1 METNYYKLLELT
13 DEDKKLPQEEFQKKI
28 KKNYKKLA
36 MQYHPDRFT
45 DDNAEKKEAE
55 EKFKE
60 ISVAYN
66 TLNDPAKRQEYDTFG
81 VNGSHGRGFNM
92 SPEELHRM
100 MRNAMFGF
108 GFNNATRPKGQSHRV
123 NVSLTLKE
131 IYTGTHKKI
140 KYKRLEKCSHCDGSG
155 ADKNGRVE
163 ACSKC
168 NGTGEVMFQQGFT
181 TYIHPCPECG
191 GTGKHIINPCKKC
204 NGTGLSVEE
213 ATAEF
218 DVPAGVSHG
227 MMLKLVGMGSAPND
241 PEGDFGDLI
250 VVITEQKDSKF
261 QRDDYDLIC
270 MVDVPLIDCLLG
282 TSVEVKNI
290 DDKKYK
296 VMIKP
301 GTKHLERYRL
311 QGKGLPYTD
320 NQNYRGNLI
329 IVVNQIVPKEFNK
342 EEKELLG
349 KLKKM
354 EHFKK

>member
-1 METNYYKLLELT
+1 METNYYNLLDLT
-13 DEDKKLPQEEFQKKI
+13 DEDKKLPQEEFQKKL

-36 MQYHPDRFT
+36 MQYHPDRFP

-81 VNGSHGRGFNM
+81 ANGSHGHGFNI

-100 MRNAMFGF
+100 MRNAMFNGF
-108 GFNNATRPKGQSHRV
+108 GFNARPKGQSHRV

-131 IYTGTHKKI
+131 IYNGTHKKI
-140 KYKRLEKCSHCDGSG
+140 KYKRLERCSSCGGSG
-155 ADKNGRVE
+155 IGKNGHLEV
-163 ACSKC
+163 CPKC
-168 NGTGEVMFQQGFT
+168 GGAGQVMFQQGFA
-181 TYIHPCPECG
+181 TYIQPCPECN
-191 GTGKHIINPCKKC
+191 GTGKHIVNPCKKC
-204 NGTGLSVEE
+204 NGQGVAIEE

-218 DVPAGVSHG
+218 DIPAGVSTG
-227 MMLKLVGMGSAPND
+227 MTLRLEGMGSAPID

-250 VVITEQKDSKF
+250 ITITEQTDSKF
-261 QRDDYDLIC
+261 ERDGYNLIC
-270 MVDVPLIDCLLG
+270 SVDVPLIDCLLG

-296 VMIKP
+296 VNIKP
-301 GTKHLERYRL
+301 GTRHQERYRL
-311 QGKGLPYTD
+311 PNKGLPAVEDDSYH
-320 NQNYRGNLI
+320 GHL
-329 IVVNQIVPKEFNK
+329 IVVINQIVPQELNK
-342 EEKELLG
+342 DEKDLLN